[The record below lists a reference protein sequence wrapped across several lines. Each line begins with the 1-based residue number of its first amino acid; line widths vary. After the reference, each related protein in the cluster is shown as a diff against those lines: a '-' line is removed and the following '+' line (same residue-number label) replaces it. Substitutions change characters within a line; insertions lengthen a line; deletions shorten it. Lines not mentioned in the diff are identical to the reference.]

1 MAETIASKLLTVLY
15 LSMFSGGVL
24 LQIPSV
30 KDVID
35 ADKVTVGVY
44 NTILVFTAL
53 LWGAKAVLRLYEK
66 KREIDER
73 FRDKK

>member
-1 MAETIASKLLTVLY
+1 MASTKLITLLY
-15 LSMFSGGVL
+15 LSMFSGGLL

-44 NTILVFTAL
+44 NGILIFTAL
-53 LWGAKAVLRLYEK
+53 LWGAKAILRLYEK

-73 FRDKK
+73 FKDKK